1 MQRLLDETKDE
12 PTTTARQRVVIVI
25 GALAVTAVLF
35 GLAYLLGMWAYA
47 FRLQASHEAR
57 LSRVL
62 AQKPTGDQITQGL
75 ALQGD
80 TLVAEVGS
88 ASELAPIIERWG
100 GRRGDEIHAKAELA
114 RKTRVYRA
122 SEMAYFVYFDAA
134 DVMQGFTCVRQ
145 R

>member
-1 MQRLLDETKDE
+1 MQRLLDETRDE
-12 PTTTARQRVVIVI
+12 PTTTARQRVAIML
-25 GALAVTAVLF
+25 GALAVTAALF
-35 GLAYLLGMWAYA
+35 GLAYILGMWAYA

-62 AQKPTGDQITQGL
+62 VQKPTGDQITQGL

-80 TLVAEVGS
+80 MLVAEVDTPAALAS
-88 ASELAPIIERWG
+88 AIERWG
-100 GRRGDEIHAKAELA
+100 NRRGDEIRAQAAQA
-114 RKTRVYRA
+114 RRTRVYQA
-122 SEMAYFVYFDAA
+122 SEMAYFLYFDAS